1 MTESAF
7 TSHDLISAVQWYL
20 EIGWDEA
27 VFDVPQ
33 NRLLERMVLFEP
45 AVPVVMAPSTQVM
58 GPEAVPLGAA
68 EAQGLIAPLLDSV
81 SSLDDLKQ
89 AIAAF
94 DGLAIKKTAANLVF
108 GNGYPQARLMIV
120 GEIPEEEDDRSGQA
134 FAGEA
139 GQLLDK
145 MMAAIGL
152 SRAEAER
159 AKAVYM
165 TYALNWRTPG
175 NRTPNAS
182 EIELSAPFLKKHI
195 ELVKPDFLLLMGS
208 VPAKALLGRSES
220 MTRLRGQWFEYQG
233 IPALV
238 SFPPSF
244 LLKSPAKKREAWED
258 LQGLQKRMS

>member
-1 MTESAF
+1 MTEPQF
-7 TSHDLISAVQWYL
+7 TSHDLASAVQWYL

-27 VFDVPQ
+27 VFGAPQ
-33 NRLLERMVLFEP
+33 NRLLEKIAEP
-45 AVPVVMAPSTQVM
+45 APVAPVAMAQSVPTGA
-58 GPEAVPLGAA
+58 PLGAA
-68 EAQGLIAPLLDSV
+68 EAQSLIAPLLDSV
-81 SSLDDLKQ
+81 SSLDELKQ
-89 AIAAF
+89 AISSF

-108 GNGYPQARLMIV
+108 GDGHSQARLMII
-120 GEIPEEEDDRSGQA
+120 GEIPEEADDRSGQA

-152 SRAEAER
+152 SRKEAER
-159 AKAVYM
+159 ARAVYL

-182 EIELSAPFLKKHI
+182 EIELSTPFLKKHI
-195 ELVKPDFLLLMGS
+195 ALVKPDFLLLMGS
-208 VPAKALLGRSES
+208 VPAKALLGRTES

-258 LQGLQKRMS
+258 LQGLQKRMG